1 MGRTK
6 LLKDIP
12 SKEEAPKIS
21 QEEKSSE
28 EKSQAQEI
36 ISPSMPSMEDL
47 IQENDLLKIT
57 LLVKNQEEATKFL
70 IMEILKRK
78 NAVNQIGLLLSKEDG
93 NSPDN

>member
-12 SKEEAPKIS
+12 SREEAPKIS

-28 EKSQAQEI
+28 EKPQAQEI

-70 IMEILKRK
+70 IMEILKLK
-78 NAVNQIGLLLSKEDG
+78 NAVNQIGLLLSKDG
-93 NSPDN
+93 NDTDGE